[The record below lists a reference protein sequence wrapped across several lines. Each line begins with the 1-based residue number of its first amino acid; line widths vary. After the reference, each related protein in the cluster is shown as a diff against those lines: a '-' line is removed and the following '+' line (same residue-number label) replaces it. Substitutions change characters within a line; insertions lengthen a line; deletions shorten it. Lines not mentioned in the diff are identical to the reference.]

1 MNCNHCLKFYLS
13 ISFLFFLL
21 LFGGGGDS
29 LIIQKLRT
37 PILMYIILYSFVGCT
52 LLQPYKAVSLQICC
66 CCVSILLLCAPFNI
80 SSVHAKFKGSGNSLT
95 QYMQKY
101 SDMLQ
106 IVDGWNDN
114 PHISTTTLLIILLVF
129 WCILIIIFYPV
140 LWYAQHVVSH
150 SCLRRSKEGLK
161 TYRRE
166 SFSVK
171 SWNNA

>member
-21 LFGGGGDS
+21 LFGGGDS

>member
-21 LFGGGGDS
+21 LFGGGDS

-66 CCVSILLLCAPFNI
+66 CCVAILLLCAPFNI

-140 LWYAQHVVSH
+140 LCRNIPYFDMLSMWWAIAV
-150 SCLRRSKEGLK
+150 LEGAK
-161 TYRRE
+161 K
-166 SFSVK
+166 V
-171 SWNNA
+171 